1 MKRNANDKQ
10 RDIIQWHVLPCF
22 VKCFTTMYRG
32 FLSMLLLRDFVIA
45 TNKDSNADDFNL
57 DKVIQIQMS
66 MPLPRILV
74 NAATKETC

>member
-1 MKRNANDKQ
+1 
-10 RDIIQWHVLPCF
+10 
-22 VKCFTTMYRG
+22 
-32 FLSMLLLRDFVIA
+32 MLLLRDFVIA